1 MQTRGSWSQPL
12 VDGKTLSVFSLSGSL
27 GWFDFL
33 ESVSLEGGCLQLT
46 GVEQTPHPGQGQDVN
61 SSVLN
66 CQAPGHTFVDAPHP
80 NMPTA
85 YRMRCYL
92 SAWHLFIHSFI
103 HPFIH
108 PIIHLLI
115 HPSIHPSTYPSIH
128 SSIHPFIHS
137 PFHSFV
143 SFFNSAFIMWLTLF
157 QTEGHCCGWDE
168 PRPLLME
175 STVW

>member
-1 MQTRGSWSQPL
+1 MGECKLEDPEASH
-12 VDGKTLSVFSLSGSL
+12 VDGLSVFSSSGSL

-80 NMPTA
+80 SMPTA

-92 SAWHLFIHSFI
+92 SAWHLFIHLFTHS
-103 HPFIH
+103 
-108 PIIHLLI
+108 PIYPSN
-115 HPSIHPSTYPSIH
+115 HPSAH
-128 SSIHPFIHS
+128 SSIHPRIHLSIHS
-137 PFHSFV
+137 FIYPSIHPFTF
-143 SFFNSAFIMWLTLF
+143 
-157 QTEGHCCGWDE
+157 
-168 PRPLLME
+168 PLICFLL
-175 STVW
+175 